1 MNSSNTALEV
11 QSAARV
17 AFEEVLEGKCQNQV
31 QENFRLR
38 FISASAK
45 YLRSIRELEYA
56 RSNPQIGNRP
66 VKFSEPIKSDHGP
79 GRVNY

>member
-1 MNSSNTALEV
+1 MNYPLEENV
-11 QSAARV
+11 KNEAKRAMD
-17 AFEEVLEGKCQNQV
+17 EVLDGKCTNPV

-56 RSNPQIGNRP
+56 RKNPNVGFRNPPLKERIDER
-66 VKFSEPIKSDHGP
+66 KP
-79 GRVNY
+79 GWGGAE